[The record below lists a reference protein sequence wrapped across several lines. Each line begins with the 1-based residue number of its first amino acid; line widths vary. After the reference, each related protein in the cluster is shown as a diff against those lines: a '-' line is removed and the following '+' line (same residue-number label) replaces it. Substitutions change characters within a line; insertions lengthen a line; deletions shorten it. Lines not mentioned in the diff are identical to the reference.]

1 MAYNPLPDTIK
12 PNNRNKYQLLPKNNS
27 INSEKYEEY
36 IKKNDLYKFID
47 LYFLNALLNDLS
59 VIQKQRRVYS
69 IIKNDKNEIEI
80 YSSQI
85 GGDPIRSILS
95 DKSIFYNGRGL
106 TKITDMKNKI
116 TTLFKNSFKYTDN
129 ELYKLEHIEMPN
141 KNASNKSA
149 VLTYKN
155 EKSKIKITLNENK
168 TFKIEKEGRGTF
180 GYKSWFSGGKSRR
193 SKKIAK
199 KRHTRKRRN

>member
-12 PNNRNKYQLLPKNNS
+12 PNNRNKYQLLPENNS

-59 VIQKQRRVYS
+59 ATQQQRHVDR

-80 YSSQI
+80 YSTPI
-85 GGDPIRSILS
+85 KGDPKRSILS
-95 DKSIFYNGRGL
+95 DKSIFYNGIGL

-116 TTLFKNSFKYTDN
+116 TTLFKNPLKYTDN
-129 ELYKLEHIEMPN
+129 ELYNLEHIEMP
-141 KNASNKSA
+141 NKSA

-168 TFKIEKEGRGTF
+168 TFKIEKKGRGIF
-180 GYKSWFSGGKSRR
+180 GWLSGGKSRR

>member
-12 PNNRNKYQLLPKNNS
+12 PNNRNKYSVLPENNS

-59 VIQKQRRVYS
+59 VKNNQRHVDR

-80 YSSQI
+80 YSSPI
-85 GGDPIRSILS
+85 KGDPKRSILS
-95 DKSIFYNGRGL
+95 DKSIFYNGIGL

-116 TTLFKNSFKYTDN
+116 STLFENPLKYTDN

-155 EKSKIKITLNENK
+155 EKSKIKITLNENE
-168 TFKIEKEGRGTF
+168 TFKIEKKGRGFF
-180 GYKSWFSGGKSRR
+180 GWLSGGKSRR